1 MSAPEL
7 TTPLHHV
14 QSFNAEMGLAL
25 GILVLAYILIFTEVM
40 HRSYAALLGAVVM
53 VMLGGWAGF
62 YSQDAAIL
70 AIDGNTMFLLMAMML
85 LVAMLRPT
93 GAFEYLGIKLAK
105 LAKGSPSLLLIYLCA
120 AVSVLSMFLDN
131 VTTVIIFA
139 PLTVL
144 VTRMLNLN
152 PAPFLIAEAM
162 MSNIGGAA
170 TLVGDPP
177 NIMIGSAA
185 NIDFVTFLAHMGP
198 LILPVWLI
206 VMGTLLF
213 LFRQELRSVDVAAVV
228 DLDENKAIQDWPAL
242 KRIVGV
248 LVGVIIL
255 FFLHHTLHW
264 YPAFV
269 SLIGLAL
276 ALALLRPDPEK
287 LMTKVEWSVLLFF
300 AGLFVLVGGVEASGL
315 LDLVGAQLAAFA
327 SEPGHLLATALVLM
341 WVAAVLSAII
351 DNIPFTVTMIPIVA
365 ALEQQGINVTP
376 LWWALA
382 IGVGLGGNGT
392 HIGATA
398 NLICIAE
405 AERSRL
411 PEARITPARW
421 MKVGLPVMFGS
432 LSVASVVFALFF
444 TAFS

>member
-1 MSAPEL
+1 MPEL
-7 TTPLHHV
+7 V
-14 QSFNAEMGLAL
+14 FNAEMGLAL
-25 GILVLAYILIFTEVM
+25 GILLVAYVLIFTEVM
-40 HRSYAALLGAVVM
+40 HRAYAALLGAVAM
-53 VMLGGWAGF
+53 VTLGGWAGF
-62 YSQDAAIL
+62 YSQEAAML
-70 AIDGNTMFLLMAMML
+70 AIDGNTMLLLMAMML

-93 GAFEYLGIKLAK
+93 GAFEYLGIRLAK
-105 LAKGSPSLLLIYLCA
+105 LAAGDPRRLLFYLCA

-144 VTRMLNLN
+144 VTRILNLN

-185 NIDFVTFLAHMGP
+185 GIDFVRFLAHMGP
-198 LILPVWLI
+198 LILPVWLVTLGI
-206 VMGTLLF
+206 LLF
-213 LFRQELRSVDVAAVV
+213 LFRAELRPVDTAAVV
-228 DLDENKAIQDWPAL
+228 DLDERQAIQDPRAL
-242 KRIVGV
+242 KRIVAVLAGV
-248 LVGVIIL
+248 VML
-255 FFLHHTLHW
+255 FFVHHLLHW

-276 ALALLRPDPEK
+276 ALAWLRPDPEK
-287 LMTKVEWSVLLFF
+287 LMGKVEWSVLLFF
-300 AGLFVLVGGVEASGL
+300 AALFVLVGGVEASGL

-327 SEPGHLLATALVLM
+327 REPGHLLATAMLLM
-341 WVAAVLSAII
+341 WVAALLSALV

-365 ALEQQGINVTP
+365 ALEQQGVNVTP

-382 IGVGLGGNGT
+382 LGVGLGGNGT

-398 NLICIAE
+398 NVICIAE
-405 AERSRL
+405 AERARM
-411 PEARITPARW
+411 PEARITPLRW
-421 MKVGLPVMFGS
+421 LKVGLPVMVGS
-432 LSVASVVFALFF
+432 LSVASGVFAVFF

>member
-1 MSAPEL
+1 MNP
-7 TTPLHHV
+7 PV
-14 QSFNAEMGLAL
+14 FNSEMFLAL
-25 GILVLAYILIFTEVM
+25 AILVIAYVLIFTEVM
-40 HRSYAALLGAVVM
+40 HRAYAALLGAVVM

-62 YSQDAAIL
+62 YSQEAALL
-70 AIDGNTMFLLMAMML
+70 AIDGNTMLLLMAMMM

-93 GAFEYLGIKLAK
+93 GAFEYLGIRLAK
-105 LAKGSPSLLLIYLCA
+105 LAKGSPTLLLIYLCA

-185 NIDFVTFLAHMGP
+185 GIDFVTFLVHMGP
-198 LILPVWLI
+198 IILPVWLVSVGLMWFI
-206 VMGTLLF
+206 
-213 LFRQELRSVDVAAVV
+213 FRSELRPVDSAAIV
-228 DLDENKAIQDWPAL
+228 DLDENMAITDWPGL

-248 LVGVIIL
+248 MIGVVIL
-255 FFLHHTLHW
+255 FFLHHVLHW

-269 SLIGLAL
+269 SLLGLGVAL
-276 ALALLRPDPEK
+276 AWLRPDPEH
-287 LMTKVEWSVLLFF
+287 LMNKVEWSVLLFF
-300 AGLFVLVGGVEASGL
+300 ASLFVLVGGVDASGL
-315 LDLVGAQLAAFA
+315 LDLVGAHLADFA
-327 SEPGHLLATALVLM
+327 SEPGHLLATALLMM
-341 WVAAVLSAII
+341 WVAALLSAII

-365 ALEQQGINVTP
+365 ALEQQGVNVTP

-382 IGVGLGGNGT
+382 LGVGLGGNGT

-398 NLICIAE
+398 NVICIAE
-405 AERSRL
+405 AERSQL
-411 PEARITPARW
+411 PEARITPVRW

-432 LSVASVVFALFF
+432 LSVASGIFALFF

>member
-1 MSAPEL
+1 MNP
-7 TTPLHHV
+7 PV
-14 QSFNAEMGLAL
+14 FNSEMFLAL
-25 GILVLAYILIFTEVM
+25 AILVIAYALIFTEVM

-62 YSQDAAIL
+62 YSQEAALL
-70 AIDGNTMFLLMAMML
+70 AIDGNTMFLLMAMMM

-93 GAFEYLGIKLAK
+93 GAFEYLGIRLAK
-105 LAKGSPSLLLIYLCA
+105 LAKGSPRLLLIYLCA
-120 AVSVLSMFLDN
+120 AVSLISMFLDN

-152 PAPFLIAEAM
+152 PAPFLISEAM

-185 NIDFVTFLAHMGP
+185 GIDFVTFLVHMGP
-198 LILPVWLI
+198 IILPVWL
-206 VMGTLLF
+206 VSVGLMLF
-213 LFRQELRSVDVAAVV
+213 LFKRELRPVDTSAIV
-228 DLDENKAIQDWPAL
+228 DLDENMAITDWPGL
-242 KRIVGV
+242 KRIVSV
-248 LVGVIIL
+248 LVGVVLL

-269 SLIGLAL
+269 SLLGLAV
-276 ALALLRPDPEK
+276 ALAWLRPDPEH

-300 AGLFVLVGGVEASGL
+300 ASLFVLVGGVDASGL
-315 LDLVGAQLAAFA
+315 LDLVGAHLADFA
-327 SEPGHLLATALVLM
+327 SEPGHLLATALLMM
-341 WVAAVLSAII
+341 WVAALLSAII

-365 ALEQQGINVTP
+365 ALEQQGVNVTP

-382 IGVGLGGNGT
+382 LGVGLGGNGT

-398 NLICIAE
+398 NVICIAE
-405 AERSRL
+405 AERSQL
-411 PEARITPARW
+411 PEARITPVRW

-432 LSVASVVFALFF
+432 LSVASGIFALFF

>member
-1 MSAPEL
+1 MS
-7 TTPLHHV
+7 TPA
-14 QSFNAEMGLAL
+14 FNSEMGLAL
-25 GILVLAYILIFTEVM
+25 GILLLAYVLIFTEVM

-62 YSQDAAIL
+62 YSQEEALMAV
-70 AIDGNTMFLLMAMML
+70 DGNTMLLLMAMML
-85 LVAMLRPT
+85 LVSMLRPT
-93 GAFEYLGIKLAK
+93 GAFEYLGIRLAK
-105 LAKGSPSLLLIYLCA
+105 LAKGNPRVLLIYLCA
-120 AVSVLSMFLDN
+120 AVSLLSTILDN

-177 NIMIGSAA
+177 NLMIGSAA
-185 NIDFVTFLAHMGP
+185 GIDFVRFLLHMGP
-198 LILPVWLI
+198 IVVPVWVVSIGL
-206 VMGTLLF
+206 MLF
-213 LFRQELRSVDVAAVV
+213 LFRRELQPVDASAII
-228 DLDENKAIQDWPAL
+228 DLDENKAINDWPAL
-242 KRIVGV
+242 KRIVSI
-248 LVGVIIL
+248 LAGVIIL

-276 ALALLRPDPEK
+276 ALAWMRPDPEK

-315 LDLVGAQLAAFA
+315 LGLVGAHLAAFA
-327 SEPGHLLATALVLM
+327 SQPGQLLTTALVLM
-341 WVAAVLSAII
+341 WVAGLLSAVI

-365 ALEQQGINVTP
+365 ALEQQGVNVTP

-382 IGVGLGGNGT
+382 LGVGLGGNGT

-398 NLICIAE
+398 NVICIAE

-411 PEARITPARW
+411 PEARISPARW
-421 MKVGLPVMFGS
+421 MKVGMPVMFGS
-432 LSVASVVFALFF
+432 LSVASAVFALFF

>member
-1 MSAPEL
+1 M
-7 TTPLHHV
+7 TPPV
-14 QSFNAEMGLAL
+14 FNSEMALAL
-25 GILVLAYILIFTEVM
+25 GILMLAYVLIFSEVM

-62 YSQDAAIL
+62 YSQEAALL
-70 AIDGNTMFLLMAMML
+70 AIDGNTMFLLMAMMM

-93 GAFEYLGIKLAK
+93 GAFEYLGIRLAK
-105 LAKGSPSLLLIYLCA
+105 LAKGSPTLLLIYLCA

-144 VTRMLNLN
+144 VTRILNLN

-185 NIDFVTFLAHMGP
+185 KIDFVTFLVHMGP
-198 LILPVWLI
+198 LILPVWL
-206 VMGTLLF
+206 VAMGLMLF
-213 LFRQELRSVDVAAVV
+213 LFRRELRPADTSAIV
-228 DLDENKAIQDWPAL
+228 DLDENKAITDWPGL
-242 KRIVGV
+242 KRIVSVLAGV
-248 LVGVIIL
+248 VVL

-269 SLIGLAL
+269 SLLGLAL
-276 ALALLRPDPEK
+276 ALAWLRPDPEH

-300 AGLFVLVGGVEASGL
+300 ASLFVLVGGVDASGL
-315 LDLVGAQLAAFA
+315 LDLVGSHLAEFA
-327 SEPGHLLATALVLM
+327 SEPGHLLATALLLM
-341 WVAAVLSAII
+341 WVAALLSAII

-365 ALEQQGINVTP
+365 ALEQQGVNVMP

-382 IGVGLGGNGT
+382 LGVGLGGNGT

-398 NLICIAE
+398 NVICIAE
-405 AERSRL
+405 AERSQL
-411 PEARITPARW
+411 PAARITPLRW

-432 LSVASVVFALFF
+432 LSVASGIFALFI

>member
-1 MSAPEL
+1 MIGLE
-7 TTPLHHV
+7 
-14 QSFNAEMGLAL
+14 FNREMFLAL
-25 GILVLAYILIFTEVM
+25 VILMLAYGLIFTEVM
-40 HRSYAALLGAVVM
+40 HRAYAALLGAVVM

-62 YSQDAAIL
+62 YSQEAALL
-70 AIDGNTMFLLMAMML
+70 AIDGNTMLLLMAMML

-93 GAFEYLGIKLAK
+93 GAFEYLGIRLAK
-105 LAKGSPSLLLIYLCA
+105 LAKGSPTRLLIYLCA

-185 NIDFVTFLAHMGP
+185 GIDFVTFLMHMGP
-198 LILPVWLI
+198 LILPIWL
-206 VMGTLLF
+206 VTMGLLLF
-213 LFRQELRSVDVAAVV
+213 LFRRELRPVDTNAIV
-228 DLDENKAIQDWPAL
+228 DLDENMAITDWPGL
-242 KRIVGV
+242 KRIVSVLAGV
-248 LVGVIIL
+248 VVL
-255 FFLHHTLHW
+255 FFLHHMLHW

-269 SLIGLAL
+269 SLLGLAL
-276 ALALLRPDPEK
+276 ALAWLRPDPEH

-300 AGLFVLVGGVEASGL
+300 ASLFVLVGGVDASGL
-315 LDLVGAQLAAFA
+315 LDLVGAHLADFA
-327 SEPGHLLATALVLM
+327 SEPGHLLATALLMM
-341 WVAAVLSAII
+341 WVAALLSAII

-365 ALEQQGINVTP
+365 ALEQQGVNVTP

-382 IGVGLGGNGT
+382 LGVGLGGNGT

-398 NLICIAE
+398 NVICIAE
-405 AERSRL
+405 AERSQL
-411 PEARITPARW
+411 PEARITPVRW

-432 LSVASVVFALFF
+432 LSVASGIFALFF

>member
-1 MSAPEL
+1 M
-7 TTPLHHV
+7 TPPV
-14 QSFNAEMGLAL
+14 FNSEMALAL
-25 GILVLAYILIFTEVM
+25 GILMIAYVLIFSEVM

-62 YSQDAAIL
+62 YSQEAALL
-70 AIDGNTMFLLMAMML
+70 AIDGNTMFLLMAMMM

-93 GAFEYLGIKLAK
+93 GAFEYLGIRLAK
-105 LAKGSPSLLLIYLCA
+105 LAKGNPRLLLIYLCA
-120 AVSVLSMFLDN
+120 AVSLISMFLDN

-152 PAPFLIAEAM
+152 PAPFLISEAM

-185 NIDFVTFLAHMGP
+185 GIDFVTFLVHMGP
-198 LILPVWLI
+198 IILPVWL
-206 VMGTLLF
+206 VSVGLMLF
-213 LFRQELRSVDVAAVV
+213 LFKRELQPVDTSAIV
-228 DLDENKAIQDWPAL
+228 DLDENMAITDWPGL
-242 KRIVGV
+242 KRIVSVLAGV
-248 LVGVIIL
+248 VVL

-269 SLIGLAL
+269 SLLGLAL
-276 ALALLRPDPEK
+276 ALAWLRPDPEH

-300 AGLFVLVGGVEASGL
+300 ASLFVLVGGVDASGL
-315 LDLVGAQLAAFA
+315 LDLVGAHLAEFA
-327 SEPGHLLATALVLM
+327 SEPGHLLATALLLM
-341 WVAAVLSAII
+341 WVAALLSAII

-365 ALEQQGINVTP
+365 ALEQQGVNVTP

-382 IGVGLGGNGT
+382 LGVGLGGNGT

-398 NLICIAE
+398 NVICIAE
-405 AERSRL
+405 AERSQL
-411 PEARITPARW
+411 PEARITPLRW
-421 MKVGLPVMFGS
+421 LKVGLPVMFGS
-432 LSVASVVFALFF
+432 LSVASVGFALFF